1 MNELSKKLIQK
12 IKIPLIALGGIIGL
26 VYLGPWIIIIA
37 PILFTPVLIIAIVSL
52 FVTWVS
58 VMVNLVRRR
67 QKGQKHLFSD
77 TDIVRPLSDEGF
89 RIEDRFIWDETLETY
104 VKVEKE

>member
-1 MNELSKKLIQK
+1 MKIKNILRK
-12 IKIPLIALGGIIGL
+12 IKIPLIAVVGIVGL

-37 PILFTPVLIIAIVSL
+37 PILFTPVLVIAIVSL

-67 QKGQKHLFSD
+67 KKGQKHLFSD
-77 TDIVRPLSDEGF
+77 TDIVSPSSDEGF
-89 RIEDRFIWDETLETY
+89 RTEDRFNWDETLETY
-104 VKVEKE
+104 VKVKKE